1 MVSRL
6 RLYHGGLA
14 QTLAV
19 GGGGHHV
26 SRFLGW
32 EGDRA
37 LFSYL
42 FSGILTLLA
51 EFFLARYRDKVY
63 NCLVIS
69 YRLCAA
75 DAGRRNGKEVRRT
88 GERWQACR
96 ASRGWSLPTL
106 PIM

>member
-1 MVSRL
+1 VLPHSKMFP
-6 RLYHGGLA
+6 A
-14 QTLAV
+14 AV
-19 GGGGHHV
+19 VANVGAASTG
-26 SRFLGW
+26 

-63 NCLVIS
+63 NCLPIS

-96 ASRGWSLPTL
+96 ASRAWSLPTL